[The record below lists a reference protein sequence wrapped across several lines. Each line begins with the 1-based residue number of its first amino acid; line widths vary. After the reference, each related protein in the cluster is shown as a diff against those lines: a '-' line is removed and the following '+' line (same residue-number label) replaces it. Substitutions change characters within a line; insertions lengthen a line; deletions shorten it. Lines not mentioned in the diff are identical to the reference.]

1 MRLDGITEI
10 QLGYTHRGALD
21 FAPSGGL
28 RGIRLRDIASDG
40 EISARDL
47 GRYSLGEISGRYMVR
62 EGDVLFRSRGERT
75 TATALDR
82 RFAEPAV
89 ALSPLMILRPHR
101 NVILPQYLAWAIN
114 QAPAQRHFEQDA
126 QGTSLRMVPK
136 SSLGALEIDVPDLKT
151 QQAVVAI
158 DALAEQERALSER
171 LVETRRLMMRKIL
184 LDCARNASAGEKG
197 TNPR

>member
-1 MRLDGITEI
+1 MYLRDLTEV

-21 FAPSGGL
+21 SASSGGL
-28 RGIRLRDIASDG
+28 RGVRLRDIAPDG
-40 EISARDL
+40 EIDPREL
-47 GRYSLGEISGRYMVR
+47 ERYSLSEISARYMVR

-89 ALSPLMILRPHR
+89 ALSPLMILRPDR
-101 NVILPQYLAWAIN
+101 NVILPEYLAWTIN

-136 SSLGALEIDVPDLKT
+136 SSLDTLEIDVPDLKT
-151 QQAVVAI
+151 QQAIIAI
-158 DALAEQERALSER
+158 DALAEQEKALSER
-171 LVETRRLMMRKIL
+171 LVEARRLMMRKIL
-184 LDCARNASAGEKG
+184 VDCARNASAGERG